1 MRLEKFIYF
10 LGLRLPLQTE
20 GGIFERSVVL
30 ALSPSPELNVER
42 DACQPMATPLLK
54 TKINIEVGGRRGG
67 KRALNSKATKSMHGG
82 D

>member
-1 MRLEKFIYF
+1 MVRLEKFIYF

-54 TKINIEVGGRRGG
+54 KKSTLKLGVEGG
-67 KRALNSKATKSMHGG
+67 ASEP
-82 D
+82 

>member
-1 MRLEKFIYF
+1 MKLVEISIIF

-42 DACQPMATPLLK
+42 DACQPIATPLLK
-54 TKINIEVGGRRGG
+54 KKSTLKLGVDGG
-67 KRALNSKATKSMHGG
+67 ASEP
-82 D
+82 